1 VKKVISLVR
10 NLWASLPHGVQAGV
24 VLFVSAAGASLGKI
38 LTDPASACWTW
49 VCIKQYVG
57 VAIGAGAVAVRAF
70 YMLPNGTAQKI
81 ADKTEAQVK
90 AAAGAQ

>member
-1 VKKVISLVR
+1 MNKLISFFR
-10 NLWASLPHGVQAGV
+10 NLWVSLPHGVQAGV

-57 VAIGAGAVAVRAF
+57 VAIGAGVVAVRAF
-70 YMLPNGTAQKI
+70 YMLPNGTAQKL
-81 ADKTEAQVK
+81 AEKTEAQAK
-90 AAAGAQ
+90 AAAGSQ